1 MKKKILLVGLV
12 LASFGAYSF
21 TTVTTAHRSE
31 IKEGVSITF
40 NVSSGNGPVAGA
52 LIKITNN
59 GMTIGA
65 ATTDASGKSTISI
78 PQYNGQIVQIEV
90 SHALYKSGKLID
102 QTLENGKSFT
112 IALKGK
118 TDTAETVIMKS
129 EEKVEKIE
137 GKTEDANKKA
147 EEEAKKAE
155 EYKQNKENAVK
166 SQDELRKEKEEA
178 QRIAEEKQRNAES
191 TMTDA
196 EKQKAAAEKQ
206 RQDAERIKAEKQA
219 QVDRE
224 AKAREEE
231 IKKREAEA
239 AARQKELENSK

>member
-1 MKKKILLVGLV
+1 MKKKFLLVGLV

-21 TTVTTAHRSE
+21 TAASTTSSVE
-31 IKEGVSITF
+31 IKQGVAITF
-40 NVSSGNGPVAGA
+40 NVSSSAGPVAGA

-65 ATTDASGKSTISI
+65 ATTDATGKSTINI

-112 IALKGK
+112 ISLKAK
-118 TDTAETVIMKS
+118 TDTAESVIMKS

-137 GKTEDANKKA
+137 GKTEEANKKA

-166 SQDELRKEKEEA
+166 SQEELRKEKEEA
-178 QRIAEEKQRNAES
+178 QRIAEEKQRNAEA
-191 TMTDA
+191 TMSDA
-196 EKQKAAAEKQ
+196 EKKQAEAEKQ
-206 RQDAERIKAEKQA
+206 RQETERMKSEKQA
-219 QVDRE
+219 QVERE
-224 AKAREEE
+224 AKAREDEA
-231 IKKREAEA
+231 KKRDAEA
-239 AARQKELENSK
+239 AARQK